1 MDPATPYDEGTARA
15 TPVGSV
21 QTPLDRGDVV
31 NLMADL
37 RQRLVDSEE
46 TAKLTDV
53 QNRLVM
59 QRLEKAG
66 TWERPRAAVEEQ
78 VAEIADEVASVVPID
93 EEAVRRALEGFLR
106 E

>member
-78 VAEIADEVASVVPID
+78 VAEIAETIASVSAV
-93 EEAVRRALEGFLR
+93 EEKTVAEVLRRCVG
-106 E
+106 